1 MLNVLFRF
9 DRSDVGYGN
18 TIASVLERLD
28 RALISPE
35 PLISDMNWQADWGL
49 RARMFVTMFLL
60 FALYIVFAG
69 ALALYIGGGLW
80 LFALLFASFSLV
92 QYYFSDTLTLKSMG
106 AKTVSADEYP
116 QLHAS
121 IERLSQQADLPK
133 PKVAVVDS
141 TVPNAFAT
149 GRNQKNAAVCVTTGI
164 MDTLDQE
171 ELDGVLAHELAHVKN
186 SDMMVMTIASFL
198 STIAFMIVRWGAFF
212 GGGHG
217 RGGGREGGG
226 GIVVAILVSLV
237 VWIISYLL
245 IRALSR
251 YREYA
256 ADRGAAAITG
266 NPSAL
271 ASALLKIS
279 GEMDKVPKDDMREE
293 AEMNAFF
300 IIPIKSGIVGR
311 LFSTHPP
318 TERRVEQLRDLE
330 REMQSF

>member
-1 MLNVLFRF
+1 
-9 DRSDVGYGN
+9 
-18 TIASVLERLD
+18 
-28 RALISPE
+28 
-35 PLISDMNWQADWGL
+35 MNWQADWGL
-49 RARMFVTMFLL
+49 RFRMFLTMFLL

-69 ALALYIGGGLW
+69 VIAAYMGSFVVFIVLFGGMSLA
-80 LFALLFASFSLV
+80 

-116 QLHAS
+116 ELHAS

-141 TVPNAFAT
+141 KVPNAFAT

-164 MDTLDQE
+164 MRTLDQD

-186 SDMMVMTIASFL
+186 RDMMVMTIASFL

-212 GGGHG
+212 GGGHNRG
-217 RGGGREGGG
+217 RQGGGG
-226 GIVVAILVSLV
+226 GIIVAILVSLV

-251 YREYA
+251 YREYT
-256 ADRGAAAITG
+256 ADRGAVAITG
-266 NPSAL
+266 NASAL

-279 GEMDKVPKDDMREE
+279 GEMDKVPKEDMREE

-300 IIPIKSGIVGR
+300 IIPIKSGVVGR

-318 TERRVEQLRDLE
+318 TEKRVEQLRNLE
-330 REMQSF
+330 RELAA

>member
-1 MLNVLFRF
+1 
-9 DRSDVGYGN
+9 
-18 TIASVLERLD
+18 
-28 RALISPE
+28 
-35 PLISDMNWQADWGL
+35 MNWQADWGL
-49 RARMFVTMFLL
+49 RFRMFLTMFLL

-69 ALALYIGGGLW
+69 AISLYMGGSMIVFVLVFGG
-80 LFALLFASFSLV
+80 FSLV
-92 QYYFSDTLTLKSMG
+92 QYYFSDTLTLRSMG
-106 AKTVSADEYP
+106 AKQVSADEYP
-116 QLHAS
+116 QLHGS

-141 TVPNAFAT
+141 NVPNAFAT
-149 GRNQKNAAVCVTTGI
+149 GRNQKNAAVAVTTGL
-164 MDTLDQE
+164 MRTLDQD

-186 SDMMVMTIASFL
+186 RDMMVMTIASFL

-212 GGGHG
+212 GGGRG
-217 RGGGREGGG
+217 RGGGRGGG
-226 GIVVAILVSLV
+226 GIIAAILVSLL

-251 YREYA
+251 YREYS

-330 REMQSF
+330 REMTAV